1 MARDTVSMEYGA
13 DDLSVSASKAKV
25 TPVTITPDNGAVIKD
40 FFKAKDNSAYLLL
53 TISTPGSVILKKGDA
68 FPSNNILGDL
78 EIDLDAGTF
87 LISAERAARF
97 ENKDGSLNVDFKTG
111 TAGTIAAFGK
121 KAGLR

>member
-1 MARDTVSMEYGA
+1 MARDKITMGYGT
-13 DDLSVSASKAKV
+13 DDLSVSASKAAL
-25 TPVTITPDNGAVIKD
+25 TPVTIAPANGAVVEG

-53 TISTPGSVILKKGDA
+53 VITTAGSVILKAGDA
-68 FPSNNILGDL
+68 FPSNNVLGDL
-78 EIDLDAGTF
+78 EIELAAGTYV
-87 LISAERAARF
+87 ISAERAARF

>member
-1 MARDTVSMEYGA
+1 MARDKITMGYGT
-13 DDLSVSASKAKV
+13 DDLSVSASKAAL
-25 TPVTITPDNGAVIKD
+25 TPVTIAPANGAVVEG

-53 TISTPGSVILKKGDA
+53 VITTAGSKAGDA
-68 FPSNNILGDL
+68 FPSNNVLGDL
-78 EIDLDAGTF
+78 EIELAAGTHV
-87 LISAERAARF
+87 ISAERAARF